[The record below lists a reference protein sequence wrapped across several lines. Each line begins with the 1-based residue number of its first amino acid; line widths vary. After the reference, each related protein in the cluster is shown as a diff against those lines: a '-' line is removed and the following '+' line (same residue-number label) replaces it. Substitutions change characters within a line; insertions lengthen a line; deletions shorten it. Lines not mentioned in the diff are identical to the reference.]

1 MEQQNNNNKTY
12 IWIAVGCLAIII
24 CVVGVFLFGFGGL
37 VWLGLRSPDNVN
49 ISIDAPVSANV
60 GDDVEILISVTNT
73 SSASLELSSIDFS
86 MNFLNGFTI
95 TNVDPPYSDI
105 GQYDALG
112 GGETFQTYYFYR
124 TIAPGDT
131 LILTFGGTAVLQGD
145 FSGTIDVCI
154 DSDFNCGSNI
164 TRTLIR

>member
-1 MEQQNNNNKTY
+1 MEQQNNNKTY
-12 IWIAVGCLAIII
+12 IWIGVGCLAIIV
-24 CVVGVFLFGFGGL
+24 CVVVVFLFGFGGL
-37 VWLGLRSPDNVN
+37 VWLGLQSPDNVN
-49 ISIDAPVSANV
+49 ISVDAPVSANV
-60 GDDVEILISVTNT
+60 RDDVEILVSVTNT
-73 SSASLELSSIDFS
+73 SSGSVELSSIDFS

-131 LILTFGGTAVLQGD
+131 LILTFRKLFQRLSY
-145 FSGTIDVCI
+145 FS
-154 DSDFNCGSNI
+154 
-164 TRTLIR
+164 